1 MKILVINTGS
11 SSIKYELFDM
21 DHHRIL
27 ATGLVEKIGE
37 RSSLLTHTT
46 VNAGGKTTEKVEEGV
61 FSDHRE
67 GLDRIAGLLIDRE
80 HGVVQD
86 TSEITAVGHRVV
98 HGGEAF
104 QSPTIID
111 EKVMAAIREN
121 SPLAPLHNPPNLTGI
136 EVSRALFPDAPQVAV
151 FDTAFHQTIPMK
163 AFLYAVPFEL
173 YRKDRVRRYGF
184 HGTSHAYVA
193 ERAADYL
200 GRPPDDSNLITIHLG
215 NGASMAALKKGK
227 SIDTTM
233 GMTPL
238 AGLVM
243 GTRSGDVDP
252 ALPFFLADHL
262 GMSLKEIDTLLNKES
277 GLRGLCGANDMREV
291 IEKNNAGDER
301 AHSALEVY
309 TYRIKKY
316 IGAYYAALGSL
327 DAIVFTAGI
336 GENSP
341 EIRELSCQGL
351 KKLGIEID
359 AVKNRTADKG
369 EREIST
375 PESAVKILVIPTNE
389 ELRIAQETMRVVEN
403 SIQESEDRIQ
413 KEN

>member
-1 MKILVINTGS
+1 M
-11 SSIKYELFDM
+11 
-21 DHHRIL
+21 
-27 ATGLVEKIGE
+27 
-37 RSSLLTHTT
+37 
-46 VNAGGKTTEKVEEGV
+46 
-61 FSDHRE
+61 
-67 GLDRIAGLLIDRE
+67 
-80 HGVVQD
+80 
-86 TSEITAVGHRVV
+86 
-98 HGGEAF
+98 
-104 QSPTIID
+104 
-111 EKVMAAIREN
+111 
-121 SPLAPLHNPPNLTGI
+121 GI
-136 EVSRALFPDAPQVAV
+136 EVARSIFPDAPQVAV

-173 YRKDRVRRYGF
+173 YQKDKVRRYGF

-200 GRPPDDSNLITIHLG
+200 GRSRDAINLITIHLG
-215 NGASMAALKKGK
+215 NGASMAAIEKGK

-252 ALPFFLADHL
+252 ALPFFLTDHL
-262 GMSLKEIDTLLNKES
+262 GIPLKEIDTLLNRES
-277 GLRGLCGANDMREV
+277 GLKGMCGTNDMREV
-291 IEKNNAGDER
+291 IKKKDGGDER
-301 AHSALEVY
+301 ARIALEVY

-351 KKLGIEID
+351 NKLGIEID
-359 AVKNRTADKG
+359 SGSNRTADKG
-369 EREIST
+369 EREINTPDST
-375 PESAVKILVIPTNE
+375 VKILVIPTNE
-389 ELRIAQETMRVVEN
+389 ELRIAQETKKVVEARKL
-403 SIQESEDRIQ
+403 E
-413 KEN
+413 